1 MKRIIT
7 SILAIFMASVFVHA
21 QEWRDENRWHD
32 PFDIYAGPVVGVA
45 ASNLTE
51 YDGKYLFGPYIGG
64 IIQTYFN
71 NHWGMSFELAYT
83 RQGARDAWDN
93 FHSDAEITREDGTM
107 DRRGPYSYN
116 FDCLTY
122 LYKMRYYP
130 VRNFDVMAGFIF
142 NVHLHAKSELDNKKY
157 DIIDHIHKRSAHLLL
172 GAGYEMEKFYVEGY
186 YGLPLSKL
194 ARTSTG
200 RRALG
205 SARENVFMVTLG
217 YHIKLY

>member
-1 MKRIIT
+1 
-7 SILAIFMASVFVHA
+7 
-21 QEWRDENRWHD
+21 
-32 PFDIYAGPVVGVA
+32 
-45 ASNLTE
+45 
-51 YDGKYLFGPYIGG
+51 
-64 IIQTYFN
+64 
-71 NHWGMSFELAYT
+71 
-83 RQGARDAWDN
+83 
-93 FHSDAEITREDGTM
+93 
-107 DRRGPYSYN
+107 
-116 FDCLTY
+116 
-122 LYKMRYYP
+122 MRYYP

-142 NVHLHAKSELDNKKY
+142 NVYLHAKSELDNRKY
-157 DIIDHIHKRSAHLLL
+157 DIIDHIHKRSAHFLL